1 VETSEISG
9 YIRNIKKSLSNRIPK
24 ENIEKAMVDISNYF
38 LSNWV
43 VNNDFLLDNS
53 DIERLVNKYVS
64 D

>member
-1 VETSEISG
+1 METSEISG

>member
-1 VETSEISG
+1 METSEIGS
-9 YIRNIKKSLSNRIPK
+9 YIRNIEKSLSNRIPK

-53 DIERLVNKYVS
+53 DIERLVDKYVS